1 LANCETLP
9 QGRGNAVA
17 TYTIKIQNNSSKP
30 GTYVVF
36 QDPPSGAA
44 ALTGWSLRETV
55 AVGSSAELSL
65 TPPAPK
71 PPGLFDKLRA
81 LLFGA
86 PPRVAPDQF
95 HLAVDTD
102 GPQAGAHIDFQA
114 HPTTSTTIVHGLDGG
129 LSVAAVSTLGYSVF
143 NTPVGNVAP
152 SDQGDDFIAAYS
164 IMAIFTNSAGPNCA
178 NGEYR
183 QMVKGQF
190 SVDGSIIMHSLCG
203 STVLSSTLWQEDG
216 CPPGTCTAYG
226 YRACPASASNMYSN
240 PDQATGSQYAAY
252 DQPGFHNIRPGYTYS
267 IALQFQGQLV
277 DTAVGATLAT
287 QSWSVEGQLAAPT
300 VDLVDPLQG
309 LQPSDRLV
317 GVRLAR
323 NLANGGLEVHVLI
336 ARVHGS
342 PQLDP
347 NAVKVALV
355 DVGGRPVTAAEPVA
369 HEVGGQRGTTATLLH
384 RLLPGQA
391 TPVKATLDI
400 GGQVSE
406 IAIAAD

>member
-1 LANCETLP
+1 M
-9 QGRGNAVA
+9 A
-17 TYTIKIQNNSSKP
+17 TYTIKIQNNSSAP

-55 AVGSSAELSL
+55 AAGSSAELSL

-86 PPRVAPDQF
+86 APRVAPDRF
-95 HLAVDTD
+95 HLAVDSG

-114 HPTTSTTIVHGLDGG
+114 QPTASTTIVHGLDGA

-143 NTPVGNVAP
+143 NTPTENVAP
-152 SDQGDDFIAAYS
+152 IDQGDDFIAAYS
-164 IMAIFTNSAGPNCA
+164 IMAIFTNSAGSSCA
-178 NGEYR
+178 SGEYR
-183 QMVKGQF
+183 QMVKGVF
-190 SVDGSIIMHSLCG
+190 SVDGSILTHMLCG
-203 STVLSSTLWQEDG
+203 STVMSPTVWQEDG
-216 CPPGTCTAYG
+216 CPPATCTAYG
-226 YRACPASASNMYSN
+226 YRACPPSASSLYSN

-287 QSWSVEGQLAAPT
+287 QNWSVEGQLAAPT
-300 VDLVDPLQG
+300 VDLMDTPQG

-317 GVRLAR
+317 GVRLSR
-323 NLANGGLEVHVLI
+323 NLANNGPEVHVLI

-347 NAVKVALV
+347 NAVKVTLV
-355 DVGGRPVTAAEPVA
+355 DAEGQAVTAAAPVA
-369 HEVGGQRGTTATLLH
+369 HEVGGPRGTTATLLH
-384 RLLPGQA
+384 RLLPGQT

-406 IAIAAD
+406 MTIATD